1 MSTLDPTIALSTCE
15 TALRE
20 LMTYA
25 YERVFGADWL
35 ERVTTAK
42 QREAWGVRAEVEQRA
57 RVPKGVAQVPN
68 VGLAYANFYDLVAI
82 VERHWEPLAA
92 PLGKKQRMLPLL
104 EQFDSLRN
112 TIGHSRLLLPFEQDL
127 MSGIAGMVRNQ
138 VTLYMSKQDEA
149 GDIYPRIE
157 SVTDSF
163 GRRIE
168 SATVEDEL
176 AGSVTALDVTLHPGE
191 VVTFSCV
198 GVDPQGRDLEWF
210 GPTDAHAVGPSGQP
224 TQLQW
229 VVTDGDVSEATD
241 ASIYMK
247 TSGAIYHR
255 FGSWDHRAYF
265 RFRVRPPTN

>member
-1 MSTLDPTIALSTCE
+1 MSTLDPAIALSTCE

-20 LMTYA
+20 LMA
-25 YERVFGADWL
+25 YVYEQAFGADWFK
-35 ERVTTAK
+35 RVSTPR
-42 QREAWGVRAEVEQRA
+42 QREVWAERAEVEQRV

-68 VGLAYANFYDLVAI
+68 VGLAYANFYDLVTIA
-82 VERHWEPLAA
+82 ERHWEPLAA
-92 PLGKKQRMLPLL
+92 PLGKMRRTLPLL
-104 EQFDSLRN
+104 EQFESLRN
-112 TIGHSRLLLPFEQDL
+112 TIGHSRPLLPFEQDL

-168 SATVEDEL
+168 SAAVESEL
-176 AGSVTALDVTLHPGE
+176 AGSVPTLDVTLHPGE
-191 VVTFSCV
+191 IVTFTCV

-210 GPTDAHAVGPSGQP
+210 GPTNAHAAGPSGQP
-224 TQLQW
+224 TALQW

-247 TSGAIYHR
+247 TGGAAYHR

-265 RFRVRPPTN
+265 RFRVRPPID